1 MHRMTFPSTAQVSLD
16 AAGVLT
22 DRAAKM
28 EGGGHPK
35 IPMHG
40 LLAPST
46 MHSSVREGEGVE
58 RVKMLSRG
66 IYRNLAG

>member
-1 MHRMTFPSTAQVSLD
+1 MAQVSLD

-28 EGGGHPK
+28 EGGGTPK
-35 IPMHG
+35 YQSMGFWLPPQCI
-40 LLAPST
+40 LQ
-46 MHSSVREGEGVE
+46 SSKWREGEGVE